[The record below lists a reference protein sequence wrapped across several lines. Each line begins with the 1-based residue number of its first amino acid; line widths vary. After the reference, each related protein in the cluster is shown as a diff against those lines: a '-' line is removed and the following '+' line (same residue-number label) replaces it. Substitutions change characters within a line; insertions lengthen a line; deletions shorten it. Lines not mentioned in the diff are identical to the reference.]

1 MPYCKYCGSAV
12 DSDAIFCTE
21 CGKRIAA
28 PVAQKKEAT
37 QKKDIPQE
45 SQRVEPAVVCGE
57 TINAEDVLRP
67 DPQKTEAYMQRV
79 ARYRMAM
86 LMLNQFYN
94 QKKEWTDYDLEMW
107 AELEEVMRKKYEI
120 SEISLFRFLKPERRE
135 PVQPQPERRRNK
147 SYNKKNTEY
156 WQKFDKKKEEK

>member
-28 PVAQKKEAT
+28 PVAQKKEAP
-37 QKKDIPQE
+37 QKKDAPQE
-45 SQRVEPAVVCGE
+45 PQRVETAVVRGE

-67 DPQKTEAYMQRV
+67 DPQKTAAYMQRV

-94 QKKEWTDYDLEMW
+94 QKEEWDKYDLEMW
-107 AELEEVMRKKYEI
+107 AEMEEVMRKKYEI
-120 SEISLFRFLKPERRE
+120 SEISIFRVL
-135 PVQPQPERRRNK
+135 QPERKEKVEPQPQRRRNRT
-147 SYNKKNTEY
+147 YTKKNKEY
-156 WQKFDKKKEEK
+156 WEKLEKKTE